1 MEKDYY
7 RKQVNEMGKKEFT
20 LMKMQEYG
28 FWPENLPTPYERQ
41 ESETDEDYKKRSKL
55 IDDLNKLSEEIAK
68 LYKEKNT
75 INHKLMEI
83 RTKYNDTFNY
93 EKLRAVISK
102 QIMQESIARRKER
115 KEKKELEKKLRS
127 EKWAETKKENI
138 VFIGKGYSSLLN
150 DKKTDIQKLSEKN
163 LPIIET
169 DKELAEFLSI
179 DYNTLRFLTYH
190 RDVVTVD
197 HYYRFTIPKRN
208 GGVRNIAAPKKSLK
222 LVQRKILDD
231 ILSKITVSSSA
242 YGFLPGKSV
251 ITGAKAHTT
260 KPNILINMDL
270 ENFFPTITFERI
282 RGLFKY
288 FGYSGYISSLF
299 AMLCTYCER
308 VPIEIK
314 GETKYVKTTDRILP
328 QGSPASPMITNII
341 CAKMDKRIEGLAD
354 SFNLTYTRYA
364 DDISFT
370 YTGKEDFLNISAFI
384 GIINKIVKEEGF
396 IINKKKTKILR
407 KNNRQIITGI
417 VINNDEIGVTK
428 KWVKNLRALIY
439 NTRKDIYKAD
449 SQVLNEISGRI
460 EWLKSVNAVRYKN
473 IINDG
478 KNLLEMLK
486 N

>member
-1 MEKDYY
+1 MDKDYY

-41 ESETDEDYKKRSKL
+41 ENETDEDYKKRSKL
-55 IDDLNKLSEEIAK
+55 IADLNKLSEEIAQ

-75 INHKLMEI
+75 INNKLTEL
-83 RTKYNDTFNY
+83 RAKYKDTFNY
-93 EKLRAVISK
+93 EKLRAVISR

-115 KEKKELEKKLRS
+115 KEKKELEKKLCS

-150 DKKTDIQKLSEKN
+150 DKKTDIQKLREKN

-190 RDVVTVD
+190 RDVTTID
-197 HYYRFTIPKRN
+197 HYYRFTIPKKS

-222 LVQRKILDD
+222 LVQRKILDG
-231 ILSKITVSSSA
+231 ILVKIAVSQSVH
-242 YGFLPGKSV
+242 GFLLGKSV
-251 ITGAKAHTT
+251 ISGAKAHTT

-270 ENFFPTITFERI
+270 ENFFPTITFERV

-288 FGYSGYISSLF
+288 FGYSGFISSLF

-341 CAKMDKRIEGLAD
+341 CAKMDKRIEGLAN

-364 DDISFT
+364 DDISFS
-370 YTGKEDFLNISAFI
+370 YTGEELNISAFI
-384 GIINKIVKEEGF
+384 GIVSKIAKEEGF
-396 IINKKKTKILR
+396 IINKKKTKVLR

-439 NTRKDIYKAD
+439 NTKKDISKAD
-449 SQVLNEISGRI
+449 FQVVNEISGRI
-460 EWLKSVNAVRYKN
+460 EWLRSVNAARYEN

-478 KNLLEMLK
+478 KNLLKMLK